1 MNQLIKS
8 NVIKYKFMQNTKI
21 ILKIILPPII
31 CLLIIVLTEMG
42 IEYYP
47 LSFGLIIGFINWNNH
62 KYGISI
68 GIFLSLLASYTSF
81 FIAFFTFPLLF
92 EAFKLLFGEDT
103 GSVTALAISSF
114 IIAPLLVFFLYKY
127 VFHYSKTKITNYI
140 ILVSVLILITV
151 FYLSDSQYF
160 NFIKVLKLDHYGI
173 WQVIMALAIQ
183 TIIYQKE
190 IWKKIN

>member
-1 MNQLIKS
+1 MKN
-8 NVIKYKFMQNTKI
+8 NYY
-21 ILKIILPPII
+21 LKIILPSILCFIVII
-31 CLLIIVLTEMG
+31 TIKMD

-127 VFHYSKTKITNYI
+127 VFHYSKTKIT
-140 ILVSVLILITV
+140 L
-151 FYLSDSQYF
+151 
-160 NFIKVLKLDHYGI
+160 
-173 WQVIMALAIQ
+173 
-183 TIIYQKE
+183 
-190 IWKKIN
+190 